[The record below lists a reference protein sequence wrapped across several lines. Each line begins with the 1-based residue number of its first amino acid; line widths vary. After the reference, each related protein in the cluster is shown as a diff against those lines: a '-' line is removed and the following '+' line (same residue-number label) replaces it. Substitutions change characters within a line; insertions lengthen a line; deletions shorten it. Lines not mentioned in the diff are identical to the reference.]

1 MGERIF
7 IAGATAR
14 CAAQS
19 AARAGWDVTA
29 SDLFADRDTT
39 ACARVW
45 RVERY
50 PQEFAELARRIT
62 ACPWIY
68 TGGLENAPHVVR
80 AVSRHHHLLGN
91 PPDVLRQ
98 VRDPWLVQQA
108 LATCGLFFPETRAQA
123 PAERDGS
130 WVCKPRRS
138 CGGAGIHLWT
148 PAAENRLESGS
159 PDRATRAGATPLF
172 QQRIAGTCHGALFV
186 ATGSACRLLSITRQ
200 LTGCGWAGATDFRYV
215 GSVGPLRCHA
225 AVVDQFQRIG
235 ACLTAAFGLRGLF
248 GVDAIVTDHQVWTL
262 EVNPRYTASVEIY
275 QRATGANAI
284 LDHWHAC
291 ERGVL
296 PLPPIPSRGSMH
308 GKAIAYAREPV
319 RVSERFC
326 RWVDARNRRS
336 PLPRLADLPTCGT
349 EITAGY
355 PILTVLVEGS
365 TLPEIVRRLRAE
377 ITAVWAA
384 SAHQIEPPA

>member
-29 SDLFADRDTT
+29 ADLFADRDTT

-50 PQEFAELARRIT
+50 PQEFAVVARRIT

-68 TGGLENAPHVVR
+68 TGGLENAPHLVG

-91 PPDVLRQ
+91 PPAVLRQ
-98 VRDPWLVQQA
+98 VLDPWLVQRA
-108 LATCGLFFPETRAQA
+108 LATRGLLFPETRAQA
-123 PAERDGS
+123 PLERDSS
-130 WVCKPRRS
+130 WLCKPRRS
-138 CGGAGIHLWT
+138 CGGAGIHIWT
-148 PAAENRLESGS
+148 PVAEKSVQPGS
-159 PDRATRAGATPLF
+159 PDRALRNAATELF

-186 ATGSACRLLSITRQ
+186 ATGNACRLLSITRQ
-200 LTGCGWAGATDFRYV
+200 FTGCGWAGTTDFRYV
-215 GSVGPLRCHA
+215 GSVGPLRCHTT
-225 AVVDQFQRIG
+225 VVDQFQRIG
-235 ACLTAAFGLRGLF
+235 TCLTEAFGLRGLF
-248 GVDAIVTDHQVWTL
+248 GVDAIVTGRQVWTI
-262 EVNPRYTASVEIY
+262 EVNPRFTASVEIY
-275 QRATGANAI
+275 ERATGSNAL

-291 ERGVL
+291 ERSVL
-296 PLPPIPSRGSMH
+296 PPPPNPLRGTMH

-326 RWVDARNRRS
+326 QWIDAHNQ
-336 PLPRLADLPTCGT
+336 PGCLPRLADLPACGI
-349 EITAGY
+349 EIAAGH

-365 TLPEIVRRLRAE
+365 TLTEIVRRLRRE
-377 ITAVWAA
+377 IAAVWAA
-384 SAHQIEPPA
+384 CARQVKPPA